1 MGGGARNHGGTR
13 GHGCLPLPGERA
25 NYNLHTL
32 SDKKL
37 FKIINCSEKVKE
49 KEPSNQKLMLVK
61 VLPQVKTGVSLEK
74 VPQKVL
80 EGQYQKTEHKY
91 KKKSSTRISTNV
103 LRSHHKVDKKKPGV
117 TTPQSVVPAGGS
129 VEAIND
135 VTKDQADPVR
145 KVKNAVQS
153 ELAVVVVPAGGSAE
167 VSNVQGNL
175 VGRLES
181 EKAAHPDIDEAEKK
195 LLPQKAEY
203 KVVTGS
209 DCKPGVVPAPT
220 AVEPVQVEESAEAIN
235 AATSAQGGL
244 VRKLKSEKAAPVI
257 YEALKNVIPLKGD
270 FKAVTGSDWKSGVA
284 HAHTTG
290 EPLLAEE
297 SAEVTRAATTSQC
310 VQVRKQKMERAVHSE
325 LGQVVKKLPK
335 VASVPA
341 DVPAGGFDETMN
353 AITMT
358 QGDLVR
364 KLESEKAAQPEN
376 DEAVKKLLTAPA
388 AVDPV
393 SGEESAV
400 AIDAAIYFQGALVGK
415 LKSEKASQ
423 PQIDENVNKL
433 CLPYKHSAAAVKA
446 VPSGESVESIKAA
459 TTGQVDLV
467 RKLESEKAQLPEID
481 EAVKKLLHLKAE
493 NIAATGSVWKPG
505 EAHALSAVSAVPSG
519 AITVAS
525 SAQGLLEEKQKSEKA
540 HPDLDEAVTKLL
552 TKKAGCKADTGSAL
566 KPEVVSPPADIE
578 PTFARGSS
586 EAFNSAATAQ
596 GDIVKRLKSEKAAQ
610 PEVDESV
617 KNMLNLTAGD
627 WKTAVTPGT
636 SDAETVHAVRSSEA
650 IGAANNTQG
659 DMQWKLN
666 SEMSELDDCRYS
678 SSQGNFPDG
687 YLPQHLLP
695 AQITAPELYMQHV
708 FSHQEAVSSF
718 QLPVSLILYHPY
730 YGYSFTP
737 VFLENTF
744 IFMENQVS
752 QQQSSEAFQI
762 HDHPQ
767 D

>member
-13 GHGCLPLPGERA
+13 GHGCLPLPGEMA

-49 KEPSNQKLMLVK
+49 KGPANQKMMLVK
-61 VLPQVKTGVSLEK
+61 VLPQVKTGVSLEN

-103 LRSHHKVDKKKPGV
+103 LKSQHKVDKKKPD
-117 TTPQSVVPAGGS
+117 VPAGGS
-129 VEAIND
+129 AEAIND
-135 VTKDQADPVR
+135 VTKDQASSVM
-145 KVKNAVQS
+145 KVEISVQS

-167 VSNVQGNL
+167 VSNVQGDL

-181 EKAAHPDIDEAEKK
+181 EKAAHTDIDEAGKK

-203 KVVTGS
+203 KTVTGS

-220 AVEPVQVEESAEAIN
+220 SVEPVHVEDSAKV
-235 AATSAQGGL
+235 TS
-244 VRKLKSEKAAPVI
+244 
-257 YEALKNVIPLKGD
+257 
-270 FKAVTGSDWKSGVA
+270 
-284 HAHTTG
+284 
-290 EPLLAEE
+290 
-297 SAEVTRAATTSQC
+297 AATTSQC
-310 VQVRKQKMERAVHSE
+310 VQVGKQKMEKAVHSE
-325 LGQVVKKLPK
+325 LGQVGKKLPR
-335 VASVPA
+335 VAPVPA
-341 DVPAGGFDETMN
+341 DVAAGGSDEAMN

-376 DEAVKKLLTAPA
+376 DEAVNKLLTKEAEYTSVSGSHCKPGVAPAPA
-388 AVDPV
+388 AFDPV
-393 SGEESAV
+393 SVEESAE
-400 AIDAAIYFQGALVGK
+400 AINAAIYFQGALVGK
-415 LKSEKASQ
+415 PKSEKSSQ
-423 PQIDENVNKL
+423 PQIDEAVNNVTGSDWK
-433 CLPYKHSAAAVKA
+433 PGDSPAAAAVEA
-446 VPSGESVESIKAA
+446 VPYGGSAESINAA

-467 RKLESEKAQLPEID
+467 RKLESENAQLPKID
-481 EAVKKLLHLKAE
+481 EAVKKLLNLKAE
-493 NIAATGSVWKPG
+493 YIAVTGSIWKPG
-505 EAHALSAVSAVPSG
+505 EAHTLSAVSAVPAG
-519 AITVAS
+519 TITVAS
-525 SAQGLLEEKQKSEKA
+525 SAQGVLERKEKCEKA
-540 HPDLDEAVTKLL
+540 HPELDEAVIKLL
-552 TKKAGCKADTGSAL
+552 AQKAGYKADTRSVL
-566 KPEVVSPPADIE
+566 KPELVSPPADIK

-610 PEVDESV
+610 PKVDESV
-617 KNMLNLTAGD
+617 KNLLNPTAGD
-627 WKTAVTPGT
+627 WKTPVTPGT
-636 SDAETVHAVRSSEA
+636 SAAETVHAVQSSEA
-650 IGAANNTQG
+650 IGADNTTQG
-659 DMQWKLN
+659 DILWKLN

-678 SSQGNFPDG
+678 NSQRNFPDG

-695 AQITAPELYMQHV
+695 EQISAPELYLQHV
-708 FSHQEAVSSF
+708 FSHQESVSSF
-718 QLPVSLILYHPY
+718 PIPVSLILHHPY

-752 QQQSSEAFQI
+752 QQQSSEAFTI